1 MHEQETTMSRIQVE
15 EGQLLWTPPSEK
27 VQASAMQAFIDWLG
41 ETEGLRIEG
50 YAALWQWSVDAPE
63 AFWAAVWDYCQVRAS
78 RPYDRI
84 MQVPDRDMVG
94 TRWFCGAHLNYAENV
109 LRANGD
115 PSAPAVLHLTEIRE
129 LSTLSHGELFRQVRV
144 LATQLRA
151 LGIQPGD
158 RVASYLPNL
167 AETVVA
173 MLATMAVGAVWA
185 AAAPEFGVNTVIDRF
200 AQIEPVLLLV
210 ADGYAF
216 GGKRFERAEEA
227 RQIVAA
233 LPTVRHVVG
242 VAYLQPEV
250 PFQPQVPEGV
260 TVHAWDVLLAGP
272 DVGAEQFHFAQVES
286 SHPLW
291 ILFSSG
297 TTGLPKAILHGHG
310 GMLLEHLKLFRLHFG
325 TGPQSIWFFHTT
337 AGWMMWNTLVASLLG
352 GGAAVFYDGS
362 PVWPGPDRL
371 WQIAADTGA
380 TIFGASPTFVQI
392 MEKTG
397 LVPAQRFDLEALE
410 MIVVT
415 GAPCQ
420 PETFEWFYRCVKPE
434 LWVTSQSGGT
444 EIASGFVG
452 CSPFLP
458 VHAGEIQ
465 CRMLGMNVQS
475 WSDEGTVLHDE
486 VGELVVT
493 APFPSMPLQFWDDPG
508 SQRYRDTYF
517 DTFPGVW
524 RHGDFIRINARGGCY
539 IYGRS
544 DATLNRHG
552 VRIGSAEIYRT
563 VEKIEGVLDSLVVC
577 LELPDGGFY
586 MPLFVQL
593 RAGVELDAALRRE
606 IEQRLRFDASPRHV
620 PDSIDAVPA
629 IPYTLTGKKM
639 EVPVRRLL
647 LGAQLAEVAKP
658 DAMANPDAMDWYVEF
673 ARRI

>member
-1 MHEQETTMSRIQVE
+1 MSQIRVE
-15 EGQLLWTPPSEK
+15 EGQLLWTPPLEK
-27 VQASAMQAFIDWLG
+27 VEASAMTAFLGWLKRTRDLEINSY
-41 ETEGLRIEG
+41 ET
-50 YAALWQWSVDAPE
+50 LWQWSVEAPE
-63 AFWAAVWDYCQVRAS
+63 TFWAALWDYFQIRTS
-78 RPYDRI
+78 QPYRKI
-84 MQVPDRDMVG
+84 MEVPQNDMIG
-94 TRWFCGAHLNYAENV
+94 TRWFCGAHLNYAEHV
-109 LRANGD
+109 LRANPD
-115 PSAPAVLHLTEIRE
+115 PSATALYHLTEIRE
-129 LSTLSHGELFRQVRV
+129 PATLSYGELFRQVRV
-144 LATQLRA
+144 LAAQLRA
-151 LGIQPGD
+151 LGVKPGD

-167 AETVVA
+167 AETVIA
-173 MLATMAVGAVWA
+173 MLAAMSVGAVWA
-185 AAAPEFGVNTVIDRF
+185 AAAPEFGVNTVVDRF
-200 AQIEPVLLLV
+200 AQIEPVLIFV
-210 ADGYAF
+210 TDGYAF
-216 GGKRFERAEEA
+216 GGKRFERGDEVQSILA
-227 RQIVAA
+227 V
-233 LPTVRHVVG
+233 LPTVRHVVT
-242 VAYLQPEV
+242 VSYLQPDV
-250 PFQPQVPEGV
+250 GFIPQVLTGAA
-260 TVHAWDVLLAGP
+260 VHAWDELMAGP
-272 DVGAEQFHFAQVES
+272 DVGAAEFRFEQVES

-297 TTGLPKAILHGHG
+297 TTGLPKAIVHGHG

-325 TGPQSIWFFHTT
+325 TGTDSIWFFHTT
-337 AGWMMWNTLVASLLG
+337 AGWMMWNMLVASLLG

-371 WQIAADTGA
+371 WRIAADTRA

-397 LVPAQRFDLEALE
+397 LVPSREFALDALD

-420 PETFEWFYRCVKPE
+420 PETFEWFYRCVKQD

-475 WSDEGTVLHDE
+475 WSDLGVPLVDE

-493 APFPSMPLQFWDDPG
+493 APFPSMPLYFWDDPED
-508 SQRYRDTYF
+508 QRYRETYL
-517 DTFPGVW
+517 DVFPGVW
-524 RHGDFIRINARGGCY
+524 RHGDFIRINDRGGCY

-563 VEKIEGVLDSLVVC
+563 VEKIEGVVNSLVVC
-577 LELPDGGFY
+577 VELKDGGFY

-593 RAGVELDAALRRE
+593 REGVELSAELCRE
-606 IEQRLRFDASPRHV
+606 IEQRLRTEASPRHV

-647 LGAQLAEVAKP
+647 LGAQVDQVAKP
-658 DAMANPDAMDWYVEF
+658 DAMVNPQAMDWYVEF

>member
-1 MHEQETTMSRIQVE
+1 MSQVRVE
-15 EGQLLWTPPSEK
+15 EGQLLWTPPLEK
-27 VQASAMQAFIDWLG
+27 VEASAMMAFLGWLKRTRNL
-41 ETEGLRIEG
+41 EITSYE
-50 YAALWQWSVDAPE
+50 ALWQWSVEAPE
-63 AFWAAVWDYCQVRAS
+63 AFWAALWDYFQIRAS
-78 RPYDRI
+78 QPYYKI
-84 MQVPDRDMVG
+84 MQVPAKDMIG
-94 TRWFCGAHLNYAENV
+94 TRWFCGAHLNYAEHV
-109 LRANGD
+109 LRANPD
-115 PSAPAVLHLTEIRE
+115 PSATALYHLTEIRE
-129 LSTLSHGELFRQVRV
+129 SATLSYGELFRQVRV
-144 LATQLRA
+144 LADQLRA
-151 LGIQPGD
+151 MGVKPGD

-167 AETVVA
+167 AETVIA
-173 MLATMAVGAVWA
+173 MLAAMSVGAVWA
-185 AAAPEFGVNTVIDRF
+185 AAAPEFGVNTVVDRF
-200 AQIEPVLLLV
+200 AQIEPVLIFV
-210 ADGYAF
+210 TDGYAF
-216 GGKRFERAEEA
+216 GGKRFERVDEVQ
-227 RQIVAA
+227 RILAA
-233 LPTVRHVVG
+233 LPTVRHVVT
-242 VAYLQPEV
+242 VSYLQPDV
-250 PFQPQVPEGV
+250 GFIPQVLVGT
-260 TVHAWDVLLAGP
+260 TVHAWDELMAGP
-272 DVGAEQFHFAQVES
+272 DVGAEEFRFEQVES

-297 TTGLPKAILHGHG
+297 TTGLPKAIVHGHG

-325 TGPQSIWFFHTT
+325 TGTDSIWFFHTT

-362 PVWPGPDRL
+362 PVWPGPDRP
-371 WQIAADTGA
+371 WRIAADTRA

-397 LVPAQRFDLEALE
+397 LVPSREFELDALE

-420 PETFEWFYRCVKPE
+420 PETFEWFYRCVKQD

-475 WSDEGTVLHDE
+475 WSDIGVPLVDQ

-493 APFPSMPLQFWDDPG
+493 APFPSMPLCFWDDPED
-508 SQRYRDTYF
+508 QRYRETYL
-517 DTFPGVW
+517 DVFPGVW
-524 RHGDFIRINARGGCY
+524 RHGDFIRINERGGCY

-563 VEKIEGVLDSLVVC
+563 VEKIEGVLNSLVVC
-577 LELPDGGFY
+577 VELNDGGFY

-593 RAGVELDAALRRE
+593 REGVELTAELCKE
-606 IEQRLRFDASPRHV
+606 IEQRLRTEASPRHV

-647 LGAQLAEVAKP
+647 LGAQVDEVAKP
-658 DAMANPDAMDWYVEF
+658 DAMVNPHALDWYVEF